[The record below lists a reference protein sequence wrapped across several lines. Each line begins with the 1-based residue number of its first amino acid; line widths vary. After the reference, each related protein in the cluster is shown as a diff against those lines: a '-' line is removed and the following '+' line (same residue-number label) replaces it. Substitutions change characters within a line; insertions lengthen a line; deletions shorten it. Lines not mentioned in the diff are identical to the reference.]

1 MTVIDREIIQYD
13 GERLAHEYAAARQRM
28 IQLID
33 TTSSADHHRIV
44 TACPA
49 WAVRD
54 LIAHVTGIAVDLSA
68 GRAPIGDSQQW
79 VDRQIDERRT
89 RSIDEI
95 VHEWS
100 TACEAFEPMIADSP
114 KAFWGLVY
122 DLVVHEFDLRQA
134 LGDREGRDA
143 PGVLVAAELGL
154 RLVKGD
160 LRKAGLG
167 AIVVDMGAERIRIGE
182 GDVELTVRATPFECL
197 RLLGSRRTRA
207 ELGAADI
214 DGDLDQYLAALV
226 HMELPVQSLGE

>member
-1 MTVIDREIIQYD
+1 MTTIEREIIQYD

-28 IQLID
+28 TALID
-33 TTSSADHHRIV
+33 ATSSADHRRIV
-44 TACPA
+44 AACPA
-49 WAVRD
+49 WTVQD

-68 GRAPIGDSQQW
+68 GRAPTGDSQQW

-95 VHEWS
+95 VLEWT
-100 TACEAFEPMIADSP
+100 TACEAFEPMIGDSP

-134 LGDREGRDA
+134 LGNREGRGA

-167 AIVVDMGAERIRIGE
+167 AIVVDLGAERIRVGDGE
-182 GDVELTVRATPFECL
+182 VELTVRTTPFECL
-197 RLLGSRRTRA
+197 RLLGSRRTRT
-207 ELGAADI
+207 ELESADI
-214 DGDLDQYLAALV
+214 DGDLDRYLAALV
-226 HMELPVQSLGE
+226 HMELPMRSLGE